1 MTLTPGLLAALE
13 RFVAHERVLVAL
25 DFDGTL
31 APEVDDPAH
40 ARALS
45 DALDA
50 LARLHTMPGVTL
62 ALISGRSLASL
73 AAVSELPADVPLV
86 GSHGLELRWMA
97 EDAVPAINDLDH
109 QRVAALHARLAPL
122 VGQVDGAWIERKP
135 AGLAVHTRL
144 VEPTAA
150 TALQRTVRDAVRAF
164 DGNLTVRCAHASL
177 PRACSSSATTSR
189 TKTRSPHSG
198 PTTWASRWVRPQRL
212 PSIALPTPRPLR
224 TFCCSSP
231 PCGCHSRTLS
241 RVEES
246 GDRAETPYPLAEP
259 PTPREDACLSS

>member
-40 ARALS
+40 ARALP

-97 EDAVPAINDLDH
+97 GDAVPAINDLDH
-109 QRVAALHARLAPL
+109 QHVAALHARLAPL

-144 VEPTAA
+144 VESTAA
-150 TALQRTVRDAVRAF
+150 TALQRTVRDAARAF
-164 DGNLTVRCAHASL
+164 DGNLTVRDGANVVEFSVRDATKGDGV
-177 PRACSSSATTSR
+177 RA
-189 TKTRSPHSG
+189 
-198 PTTWASRWVRPQRL
+198 
-212 PSIALPTPRPLR
+212 LR
-224 TFCCSSP
+224 TRFSP
-231 PCGCHSRTLS
+231 QGVL
-241 RVEES
+241 VV
-246 GDRAETPYPLAEP
+246 GDDVTD
-259 PTPREDACLSS
+259 EDAFAALGPDDVGIKVGAAATIAEYRVADPAAVADVLLQLAALRLSLKNPQ